1 MTNALKPLKLLAA
14 SGLILAGFVVLPTPE
29 ARAQGT
35 PADCDAYAREYANA
49 RMGSGDM
56 VGDVVEGGMR
66 GAVAGGQWR
75 GPIGAERG
83 ARVGGALGVMDNLGS
98 LPGGWEALYDMA
110 YQMCRNETSSANHQP
125 NTLGNPSANSN
136 CRSTAT
142 VQPVPPRPG
151 GGISARSGCN

>member
-1 MTNALKPLKLLAA
+1 MPLKLLAV
-14 SGLILAGFVVLPTPE
+14 SGLILAGLVVLPITD
-29 ARAQGT
+29 AKAQTT
-35 PADCDAYAREYANA
+35 PADCDAYARDYANA
-49 RMGSGDM
+49 RVGSGDM

-75 GPIGAERG
+75 GPVGAKRG

-125 NTLGNPSANSN
+125 STLGNPSASSN

-151 GGISARSGCN
+151 GGISARSGCQ